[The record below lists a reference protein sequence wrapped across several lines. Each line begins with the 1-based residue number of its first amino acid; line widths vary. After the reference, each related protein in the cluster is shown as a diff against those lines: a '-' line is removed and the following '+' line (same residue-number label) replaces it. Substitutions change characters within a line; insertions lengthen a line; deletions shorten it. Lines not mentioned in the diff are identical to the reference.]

1 MAMSLGSGKGGAK
14 SEINVTPLV
23 DVCLVLLIIFMVLV
37 PRNVPEISVRIPPE
51 SKKPERQQKLPE
63 EPLVIG
69 MSKDG
74 GLLLNHNP
82 IQRDQLSAQLT
93 RQLEFRG
100 TKAVFVDFD
109 KKAKYGDAVAII
121 DLAKRSGAE
130 IVAILKKKD
139 EVIPR
144 TLRGL

>member
-1 MAMSLGSGKGGAK
+1 MAMSVGGRGGGTK

-51 SKKPERQQKLPE
+51 SKQPERQQKLPE

-69 MSKDG
+69 MSKEG
-74 GLLLNHNP
+74 GLSLNHNP
-82 IQRDQLSAQLT
+82 IQRDQLPAQLT

-109 KKAKYGDAVAII
+109 AKSKYGDAVEII